1 MFRTSPDS
9 PNECSLEASPL
20 MRARLGW
27 LAENPDDLQ
36 ALLSLGNL
44 QALNLLRGTVN
55 RAIHAQA
62 QAIAHGT
69 PPDAAEEIAMEMV
82 APSPSESQAES
93 ESSPAPAALVNR
105 LEMLVQNAPPTFVT
119 EITESSPATT

>member
-9 PNECSLEASPL
+9 PNECSLESSPL
-20 MRARLGW
+20 MQAHLAW
-27 LAENPDDLQ
+27 LAENPDDLR
-36 ALLSLGNL
+36 ALLSLGDE
-44 QALNLLRGTVN
+44 QALNQLRAKIN

-69 PPDAAEEIAMEMV
+69 PDDAAEEIAMELV
-82 APSPSESQAES
+82 APSLSESQAEI
-93 ESSPAPAALVNR
+93 ESSQVPAALVNR

-119 EITESSPATT
+119 EITA